1 MDDGAAATKPRNL
14 GGSLPVPNVQDLAAR
29 RDLTPAVLHR
39 YLRDVVSS
47 SVVDGDANATT
58 ACSVPVV
65 DLGRLLD
72 DGEHAAK
79 LRSACDDWGFFHVI
93 NHGVPAKVVD
103 DAKED
108 LKGFFQLPLAE
119 KLAFA
124 QEPGGIEGH
133 GQAFV
138 VSDEQKLDYSDM
150 YYLSTQPPEYRDL
163 KLWPSSSSSTFKD
176 SLERYSS
183 EVQRVATDLLRVMA
197 KNLGV
202 EDAEKLTRIAG
213 SQSIRMNYYPPCPQ
227 AHDRVLGLPP
237 HSDAVGL
244 TLLLQVSPVPGLQI
258 RRHGAWIPVA
268 PIPGGL
274 VANIGDVITNGRYK
288 SIEHRAVVNAW
299 HERVSMA
306 AFHSGRFGETFGPL
320 KEMLVGG
327 GSEACY
333 KTVAVE
339 DYVKL
344 VLSSK
349 LDGKNIMDAMIPRRS
364 LMIWIVSFLLF
375 GGQN

>member
-1 MDDGAAATKPRNL
+1 MDDGAAAAKPRNL

-39 YLRDVVSS
+39 YLRDDVSS
-47 SVVDGDANATT
+47 SVVDGDADATT
-58 ACSVPVV
+58 ACLVPVV
-65 DLGRLLD
+65 DLARLLD
-72 DGEHAAK
+72 DGEHAAEEAAK
-79 LRSACDDWGFFHVI
+79 LRWACEDWGFFHVI

-227 AHDRVLGLPP
+227 AHDRVLGLSP

-258 RRHGAWIPVA
+258 RRHGAWIPVT

-274 VANIGDVITNGRYK
+274 VANIGDVIEMLTNGRYK
-288 SIEHRAVVNAW
+288 SIEHRAVVNAR

-320 KEMLVGG
+320 EELLVGG
-327 GSEACY
+327 GSEARY

-344 VLSSK
+344 VFSSK
-349 LDGKNIMDAMIPRRS
+349 LDGKNIMDSMKINPS
-364 LMIWIVSFLLF
+364 P
-375 GGQN
+375 